1 MVPPSPEW
9 ILLKIDGV
17 LTLYWTRR
25 LSNFIS
31 SRARRANAAIAF
43 NPGLRDQRPTA
54 DLSLLNADFI
64 RRIDRLSIPVAY
76 YIHLVAPARST
87 SPVESIGCLL
97 SPLPPSLP
105 FCPVR
110 PSTLVVRKRKSFPN
124 PDFPRAFHDSSI
136 LPPLLLQTERKREEE
151 RGGGRRW
158 LWQWQAKKTSLSPN
172 VTSALHCRPPRR
184 LCISVPSLFTLRAR
198 GRGALK

>member
-9 ILLKIDGV
+9 NLLKIDGV

-64 RRIDRLSIPVAY
+64 RRIDRSSIPVAY

-87 SPVESIGCLL
+87 SLASRVSREYWL
-97 SPLPPSLP
+97 SPLSPYLPPSLSAP
-105 FCPVR
+105 SASIR

-136 LPPLLLQTERKREEE
+136 LPPPPPLLLQTER
-151 RGGGRRW
+151 W
-158 LWQWQAKKTSLSPN
+158 LWQAKKTSPAPKASLL
-172 VTSALHCRPPRR
+172 VLRR
-184 LCISVPSLFTLRAR
+184 RRTFCTVLFTRVCHADHVE
-198 GRGALK
+198 GAFQQRL